1 MRRLIPILSG
11 AALLAIAGSVLAS
24 RSNAETAKAIP
35 APALDEAAGP
45 ATREVAVL
53 AGGCYWGM
61 QAIFEHVHGVK
72 AVVAGFSGM
81 RSGSEDSLIRS
92 RDSTPAESIRLE
104 YDPAQIT
111 YGLKELP
118 EPDLVAVVVAV
129 GRDSEAGDDP
139 IRQTP
144 EHRKILRLCQRPVTV
159 ADIASDTA
167 LPVGV
172 VRVLLGDLILEEAVR
187 VVRNRPA
194 VQLPGNDV
202 LKEILNGLRAL

>member
-1 MRRLIPILSG
+1 MIEVPPAGRDGKWVRRDLGPVVRPYAVTG
-11 AALLAIAGSVLAS
+11 GRTEPADGEVL
-24 RSNAETAKAIP
+24 
-35 APALDEAAGP
+35 
-45 ATREVAVL
+45 
-53 AGGCYWGM
+53 
-61 QAIFEHVHGVK
+61 
-72 AVVAGFSGM
+72 
-81 RSGSEDSLIRS
+81 
-92 RDSTPAESIRLE
+92 
-104 YDPAQIT
+104 
-111 YGLKELP
+111 
-118 EPDLVAVVVAV
+118 DLVAVVVAV
-129 GRDSEAGDDP
+129 GRESDAGDDP

-172 VRVLLGDLILEEAVR
+172 VRVLLADLILEEAVR